1 MIGARRKLIARI
13 ALADRFL
20 TWHDPRLA
28 YALASIAEETHIAV
42 PVDAPRHSAWQSV
55 VDLVRGWNPGLRLAA
70 GMASLLC
77 IIGVPWLVVENTGV
91 RSRMAALEAQ
101 RRDLQARENTLR
113 RQLGEEQG
121 RAAALTAQ
129 LQKDAGSVGTRPFA
143 VASL

>member
-70 GMASLLC
+70 GMAALLC
-77 IIGVPWLVVENTGV
+77 IIGVPCVVFQNTRA
-91 RSRMAALEAQ
+91 RSPTDAL
-101 RRDLQARENTLR
+101 
-113 RQLGEEQG
+113 QG
-121 RAAALTAQ
+121 
-129 LQKDAGSVGTRPFA
+129 
-143 VASL
+143 